1 MHEILA
7 TAMVLGACKD
17 RGGQI
22 LPNLMFRI
30 HKRHISGIIPGK
42 TIYLLRNSIG
52 KSCVIYLPCAPEI
65 CRFDVQNVK
74 LGKIRP
80 RYFNGLEKT

>member
-7 TAMVLGACKD
+7 TAMVLGARKD

-30 HKRHISGIIPGK
+30 QKRHISGTIPGK
-42 TIYLLRNSIG
+42 IHVPLCQNLCFLSYRLQILATAMFLKPHNGALI
-52 KSCVIYLPCAPEI
+52 LPRIVPKI
-65 CRFDVQNVK
+65 CH
-74 LGKIRP
+74 L
-80 RYFNGLEKT
+80 

>member
-7 TAMVLGACKD
+7 TAMVLGARKD

-30 HKRHISGIIPGK
+30 QKRHISG
-42 TIYLLRNSIG
+42 TIMSYFYLG
-52 KSCVIYLPCAPEI
+52 GVDVCVWS
-65 CRFDVQNVK
+65 
-74 LGKIRP
+74 
-80 RYFNGLEKT
+80 FNIEDGF